1 MRIFSDQDGTEW
13 QVWQVTPT
21 VRVYQER
28 RRAERRSD
36 GQDDAPG
43 TEFRFHDDRR
53 RGDIQHG
60 WLCFDSGAERRR
72 LYPVPGS
79 WEECSEDQ
87 LRLLLRAGVLVARR
101 PAGMDD

>member
-13 QVWQVTPT
+13 QVWQVTPA

-28 RRAERRSD
+28 RRAERRSS
-36 GQDDAPG
+36 GHAEAPVL
-43 TEFRFHDDRR
+43 ERRSYEDRR

-60 WLCFDSGAERRR
+60 WLCFDNGGERRR
-72 LYPVPGS
+72 LYPVPGT

-87 LRLLLRAGVLVARR
+87 LRMLLRAGVPVSR
-101 PAGMDD
+101 PHGGIDD